1 MILWLMTAS
10 QLIASAWFSL
20 RGGKL
25 NDREFFIFTG
35 AMMIGQLGL
44 GYETY
49 QQHADRALLIQIYSI
64 VLTAIGGIQRYRLMK
79 KDQNIS
85 N

>member
-1 MILWLMTAS
+1 MILWIMTAS

-25 NDREFFIFTG
+25 NDKEFYVFTV
-35 AMMIGQLGL
+35 AMMVGQIGL

-49 QQHADRALLIQIYSI
+49 TQGATRALVIQIYSL
-64 VLTAIGGIQRYRLMK
+64 VLTAIGGIQRYRIVK
-79 KDQNIS
+79 KELKIK
-85 N
+85 